1 MCRVQGRHVLNG
13 CLPVRSH
20 EEVGRALFTFAGTH
34 QAIAAEEILR
44 GTGIG
49 LEVVPPPRELSAGC
63 GLALRVSLDDVS
75 RAVDVLTSR
84 GAAWGAIHELGPA
97 QEVVKKL
104 G

>member
-1 MCRVQGRHVLNG
+1 MRRVQGRHLLNG

-20 EEVGRALFTFAGTH
+20 GEAGRALFTFAGTH
-34 QAIAAEEILR
+34 QAIAAEDILR
-44 GTGIG
+44 DAAIG

-75 RAVDVLTSR
+75 RAIDALTSR
-84 GAAWGAIHELGPA
+84 GAVWEAINELGPA